1 MIKIKNTKIN
11 SKNIFITFEAGATH
25 RGFADAKKL
34 IDIAVKAKADAIKF
48 QIFSK
53 KNFIKDKNL
62 SIKFKI
68 LKKNNKL
75 ITKKEKLY
83 KIFEKRY
90 LKEKDWIK
98 LKNYADKKKI
108 LFFATAGSFV
118 DLNLIKKI
126 KCHSIKIAS
135 SDINYL
141 DLIEQA
147 SLTGK
152 NIQLD
157 TGNANLD
164 DVKRAIKII
173 EKNGNKNIILHY
185 CPPGYPTTYSKI
197 NLKFIEKLKKLKYPV
212 AFSDHSSG
220 DLMDIAAVCN
230 GVCLIE
236 KTITLNKYTPE
247 IEHCFSLEPN
257 EASKFVKNLKNLKKI
272 LNNKKVNFNVNKKF
286 RRGVYLKS
294 DIKKNIKIK
303 EKDVIFARPQIGI
316 GPDDFYFLRNKKLKK
331 DKKKDDFLRKADFLI

>member
-1 MIKIKNTKIN
+1 MIKIKNTKID
-11 SKNIFITFEAGATH
+11 SKSIFVTFEAGATH
-25 RGFADAKKL
+25 GGFRGAKKL
-34 IDIAVKAKADAIKF
+34 IDIAAKAKADAIKF
-48 QIFSK
+48 QIFSD
-53 KNFIKDKNL
+53 KNFIKNKNL
-62 SIKFKI
+62 SIEFKI

-75 ITKKEKLY
+75 ISKKEKLN

-98 LKNYADKKKI
+98 LKKHADKKKI
-108 LFFATAGSFV
+108 LFFATAGSFE
-118 DLNLIKKI
+118 DLKIIKKI

-141 DLIEQA
+141 DLIDQA

-157 TGNANLD
+157 TGNANLND
-164 DVKRAIKII
+164 IKRAIKII
-173 EKNGNKNIILHY
+173 EKNDNNNIILHY

-197 NLKFIEKLKKLKYPV
+197 NFNFIEKLKKLKYPV
-212 AFSDHSSG
+212 GFSDHSSG

-236 KTITLNKYTPE
+236 KTITLNKFTPDV
-247 IEHCFSLEPN
+247 EHCFSLEPN
-257 EASKFVKNLKNLKKI
+257 ETGKFVRNLKDLRDI
-272 LNNKKVNFNVNKKF
+272 LNNKKLNFYINKSL
-286 RRGVYLKS
+286 RRGVYLTS
-294 DIKKNIKIK
+294 DIKKNSKIN

-316 GPDDFYFLRNKKLKK
+316 GPDDFYFLRNKKLRKN
-331 DKKKDDFLRKADFLI
+331 KKKDDFLRKTDF

>member
-1 MIKIKNTKIN
+1 MIKIKNTSIN

-34 IDIAVKAKADAIKF
+34 IDIAAKAKADAIKF

-75 ITKKEKLY
+75 INKKEKLY

-90 LKEKDWIK
+90 LKEKEWIK

-108 LFFATAGSFV
+108 LFFATVGSLD

-147 SLTGK
+147 SLTRK

-157 TGNANLD
+157 TGNANLHEI
-164 DVKRAIKII
+164 KRAIKII
-173 EKNGNKNIILHY
+173 EKNGNKNLILHY

-220 DLMDIAAVCN
+220 DMMDIVAVCN

-236 KTITLNKYTPE
+236 KTVTLNKYTPE

-257 EASKFVKNLKNLKKI
+257 EANKFVKNLKNLKKI
-272 LNNKKVNFNVNKKF
+272 LNNKKVDFNVNKKF

-303 EKDVIFARPQIGI
+303 ETDVIFARPQIGI

-331 DKKKDDFLRKADFLI
+331 NKKKNDFLNRADF